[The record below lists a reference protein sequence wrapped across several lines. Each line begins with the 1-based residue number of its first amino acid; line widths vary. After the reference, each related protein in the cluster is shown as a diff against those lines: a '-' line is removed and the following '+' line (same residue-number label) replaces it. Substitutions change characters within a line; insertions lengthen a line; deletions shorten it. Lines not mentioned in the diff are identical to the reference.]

1 MTVECPS
8 CGETVQIPSFP
19 GWCPKCNK
27 RITSLVPPL
36 KSKPKSPSSSE
47 SSFAS
52 DTTGISLSSIQ
63 KMDEFA
69 APERPLPFVERERR
83 PIPWLFWIKIGSA
96 VAALLISFILV
107 YVVVGKV
114 KAMFSAK
121 PAKPAPAPI
130 AVAPTPPPPK
140 PNSIFDEN
148 YPPPSAVASTQQP
161 RQQQLPTTEV
171 APAPAIKV
179 IPPVMP
185 KRIEDANPV
194 TDKTI
199 EAAIHRGSTYVI
211 ENVKT
216 GELTP
221 AHLEP
226 TMHREGKF
234 ALCVLALLH
243 AGYSTFDERVALS
256 GEMMPML
263 IDRMKK
269 LPMNEGMATYARGI
283 RAMALSL
290 HNRRADRQALNG
302 DLEWL
307 LKSSVEGKYSY
318 VMPKDDAQ
326 RASAH
331 FDNSNAQYGVL
342 GVWAAADA
350 GLSVPQKYWEDVEAH
365 WTKAQA
371 PAGSWGYFMNGG
383 DINLAMTAGGVTS
396 LFVAGD
402 QLATVRIT
410 KGVDVAPYKPA
421 QQKGLDWLSTG
432 DNAVNLGGHTG
443 YTLYGLERAGLAS
456 GWKRFGKH
464 EWFRELAAGVLGS
477 QQKDGE
483 WTGPDG
489 LLPETC
495 FRVLFLSR
503 GRHPVLLNKL
513 RFDGPWANRPR
524 DAARLADFVFDTI
537 ERPVNWQVANLSD
550 GWREWM
556 DAPLLYLA
564 SHAPVP
570 LTDANVNDIR
580 SYIQAGGMLFTNADA
595 DAKEF
600 NDYVEELAKK
610 LFPQFQMQD
619 LPPEHPVYSMIYRI
633 TGDKRPP
640 LRGLSSGTRLLMIH
654 SPTDLAADWQ
664 NRHPKV
670 RPIPF
675 QLGANI
681 FVYATG
687 KAPLR
692 NRLDTP
698 VLADVKDAPLA
709 TFHVARVRYSGE
721 WDPEPLAWDRMSKW
735 FRHETNIALNIVP
748 TNAIALRRLNTPFAH
763 ITATAPWKPSE
774 AELNTFRNFVREG
787 GLLLIDPCGGSYD
800 LAIALQRDIVAAAF
814 PDQQPRDVNETDQF
828 FAGTGAG
835 MDDLSRP
842 LMRVYAVEQLE
853 NKAPPMQVL
862 PMGKGWIVISRLD
875 LVSGLLGTNTWGI
888 LGYDPNYAQ
897 AMMKNLILYACN
909 GRSFDVPPP
918 PAPPKEGERPVSPP
932 PDPGTPGAPTATEP
946 APAASQRVIQPPP
959 DPGAPVSQ

>member
-1 MTVECPS
+1 
-8 CGETVQIPSFP
+8 
-19 GWCPKCNK
+19 
-27 RITSLVPPL
+27 
-36 KSKPKSPSSSE
+36 
-47 SSFAS
+47 
-52 DTTGISLSSIQ
+52 LSSIQ
-63 KMDEFA
+63 KLDEFA
-69 APERPLPFVERERR
+69 APERPLPFVQRQHR

-96 VAALLISFILV
+96 VAALVISFTIV
-107 YVVVGKV
+107 YIAVGKV
-114 KAMFSAK
+114 KSMFAAR
-121 PAKPAPAPI
+121 PAKPAPAPV
-130 AVAPTPPPPK
+130 AVAPTPPPQPK

-148 YPPPSAVASTQQP
+148 DAPAVSSTQQP
-161 RQQQLPTTEV
+161 RQQQLPTAEA
-171 APAPAIKV
+171 APAPQIKV

-185 KRIEDANPV
+185 QRIEDKSPLS
-194 TDKTI
+194 DKAI
-199 EAAIHRGSTYVI
+199 EAAIQRGATYII
-211 ENVKT
+211 EQVKT
-216 GELTP
+216 GEL
-221 AHLEP
+221 AKDELEP
-226 TMHREGKF
+226 ASHREGKF

-243 AGYSTFDERVALS
+243 AGYATFDDRLAMS
-256 GEMMPML
+256 GELMPML
-263 IDRMKK
+263 IERMKK
-269 LPMNEGMATYARGI
+269 MPMDEGMATYARSI
-283 RAMALSL
+283 RAMALGL
-290 HNRRADRQALNG
+290 HARRADRQALNA
-302 DLEWL
+302 DLDWL
-307 LKSSVEGKYSY
+307 VKSSVEGKYGY
-318 VMPKDDAQ
+318 VMPKDEGQ
-326 RASAH
+326 RAGGH
-331 FDNSNAQYGVL
+331 FDNSNSQYGLL

-350 GLSVPQKYWEDVEAH
+350 GLPVPQKYWEDVEAY
-365 WTKAQA
+365 WTKSQA
-371 PAGSWGYFMNGG
+371 ASGGWAYYAGANDVS
-383 DINLAMTAGGVTS
+383 LAMTAGGVTS

-402 QLATVRIT
+402 QLATVRIA

-421 QQKGLDWLSTG
+421 QQKGLEWLSTG
-432 DNAVNLGGHTG
+432 DNAVNIGNHTG

-464 EWFRELAAGVLGS
+464 DWFRELAATVLAA
-477 QQKDGE
+477 QQKDGR

-489 LLPETC
+489 PLPETC
-495 FRVLFLSR
+495 LRVLFLSR

-513 RFDGPWANRPR
+513 RFDGAWANRPR
-524 DAARLADFVFDTI
+524 DAVKLATFVFDTI

-570 LTDANVNDIR
+570 LTDANLNDVR
-580 SYIQAGGMLFTNADA
+580 NYIEAGGMLFTNADA

-600 NDYVEELAKK
+600 NDYVEELAKR

-654 SPTDLAADWQ
+654 SPTDLATDWQ

-670 RPIPF
+670 RPTAF

-687 KAPLR
+687 KAQLR

-698 VLADVKDAPLA
+698 VLADVAEAPLA
-709 TFHVARVRYSGE
+709 TFRVARVRHSGN

-735 FRHETNIALNIVP
+735 FRHETNVALDVVP
-748 TNAIALRRLNTPFAH
+748 TDALALRRLNTPLAH
-763 ITATAPWKPSE
+763 ITASAPWKPSE
-774 AELNTFRNFVREG
+774 AELNVFRNFVREG

-800 LAIALQRDIVAAAF
+800 LAIAMQRDIVQAAF

-862 PMGKGWIVISRLD
+862 PVGKGWIVISRLD
-875 LVSGLLGTNTWGI
+875 LISGLLGSNTWGI

-918 PAPPKEGERPVSPP
+918 ATAPTEGNRKIEPP
-932 PDPGTPGAPTATEP
+932 PDPGTPGTAQPTPAEP
-946 APAASQRVIQPPP
+946 ATSQRVIQPPP
-959 DPGAPVSQ
+959 DPGVPVR